1 MQSPSRR
8 SSRLGRDGGRAETCC
23 RRSDNRGS
31 PIMTGPRKRPSRV
44 RLKETRRSAAF
55 LKTLRRRLSRVGVI
69 RDEKSRLAYDL
80 AHVRWSL
87 KTCERRLVVLSSM
100 TSKNK
105 SRLAAL
111 NDIQGE
117 LYLHLPYHLKML
129 RRPLAR
135 AIERLEKATDSEA
148 GTRAKRRG

>member
-1 MQSPSRR
+1 MIG
-8 SSRLGRDGGRAETCC
+8 L
-23 RRSDNRGS
+23 
-31 PIMTGPRKRPSRV
+31 RKRLSRD
-44 RLKETRRSAAF
+44 RLKEIRQSATF
-55 LKTLRRRLSRVGVI
+55 LKILRRRLSRAGVI
-69 RDEKSRLAYDL
+69 RDEKGRLAYDL

-100 TSKNK
+100 TSSSK

-135 AIERLEKATDSEA
+135 AIERLEKATQKEA
-148 GTRAKRRG
+148 GTRTKRRG